1 MADLLGAA
9 DPASIKFGAN
19 MTTLTLHVSRSI
31 GATLSPGDEIV
42 VTNLDHQANVDPW
55 LLMAKDRGLTVKTV
69 DIRPDDLSLDL
80 SSLDDALGPRTKLVA
95 VGWASNAVG
104 TITRV
109 ADIVFRAHKV
119 GALAYIDAVHFAP
132 HAAMDVHTI
141 DADFVVCSAYKF
153 FGPHA
158 GVLYGKRD
166 LLDSLPAYKVRP
178 ANDRFETGTPN
189 FEGLAGVVAAVEYL
203 EWVGRTQGVAEEVTG
218 RRLTLHTAMTAIRTY
233 EMELYGRLVD
243 GLEVDTRRPHP
254 RDHRTRAVRPA
265 HADGGR

>member
-1 MADLLGAA
+1 
-9 DPASIKFGAN
+9 

-69 DIRPDDLSLDL
+69 DIRPDDVSLDL

-119 GALAYIDAVHFAP
+119 GALAYVDAVHFAP

-141 DADFVVCSAYKF
+141 DADFVVCSAVQ
-153 FGPHA
+153 
-158 GVLYGKRD
+158 VLRAARRACCTA
-166 LLDSLPAYKVRP
+166 SATCWIRCPRTRSVPAH
-178 ANDRFETGTPN
+178 DRFETGTPN
-189 FEGLAGVVAAVEYL
+189 FEGLAGVLAAVEYL
-203 EWVGRTQGVAEEVTG
+203 EWVGADAG
-218 RRLTLHTAMTAIRTY
+218 RCRGGH
-233 EMELYGRLVD
+233 
-243 GLEVDTRRPHP
+243 RR
-254 RDHRTRAVRPA
+254 
-265 HADGGR
+265 GG

>member
-9 DPASIKFGAN
+9 DPESIKFGAN
-19 MTTLTLHVSRSI
+19 MTTLTLHLSRSI

-69 DIRPDDLSLDL
+69 DIRPDDISLDL
-80 SSLDDALGPRTKLVA
+80 TSLDDALGPKTKLVA
-95 VGWASNAVG
+95 FGWASNAVG
-104 TITRV
+104 TITRI
-109 ADIVFRAHKV
+109 ADIIFRAHKV
-119 GALAYIDAVHFAP
+119 GALAYVDAVHFAP

-178 ANDRFETGTPN
+178 RTTGSKP
-189 FEGLAGVVAAVEYL
+189 
-203 EWVGRTQGVAEEVTG
+203 G
-218 RRLTLHTAMTAIRTY
+218 RRTSK
-233 EMELYGRLVD
+233 GS
-243 GLEVDTRRPHP
+243 
-254 RDHRTRAVRPA
+254 PA
-265 HADGGR
+265 CWPQSSTSSGSGGRRVSPRRAPAGG